1 MENQEL
7 KHYIDTQLAGGTSP
21 DELKKLLMHHGWAPE
36 IVDAHMPPT
45 VPVATALVEVGGIGA
60 IDGGPYIDDRKKRK
74 WAIFFLVL
82 PFALLVLILTVYAVN
97 SFAVSAALSDKQTTV
112 AAPPGTAQGLGSAPA
127 LDHTLGL
134 SLPTTTGLGQ
144 EDKRATTAKI
154 VNVAL
159 SLLGLLAFLSIFIC
173 IPIGIV
179 LLVRSRRTLKPGAA
193 YDERSGKYEMSVIP
207 PELGHWNWGAAFL
220 TLWWGIYYRV
230 WISLLI
236 FIPVIGSFWW
246 VVMGVKGNEW
256 AWQKNKWL
264 SVEEFKKAQRKWMPW
279 AIALLA
285 LSVLSFIVS
294 IGISLFAI
302 SRFGKTAGGYEAVQ
316 QLNPAQGLSDYN
328 KVSGAPFGIEAM
340 NATYDINDLP
350 VTLKNG
356 ASVSHPADSSGGV
369 TDLPAIAT
377 TSYFGQT
384 AYGDLNGDGLDDVA
398 FVLTQQTGGSGTF
411 YYLAAALDAQNGAA
425 PVTYAVLLGD
435 RIKPVSVEINS
446 GIIVATYLDRK
457 PDEPMTA
464 APSVAVVR
472 GFKIVNGKLEEIK

>member
-45 VPVATALVEVGGIGA
+45 VPAAPPLAEADGIGA
-60 IDGGPYIDDRKKRK
+60 IDGGSYLDDQKKRK

-82 PFALLVLILTVYAVN
+82 PFALLVLILIVFAVN
-97 SFAVSAALSDKQTTV
+97 ALE
-112 AAPPGTAQGLGSAPA
+112 AGSA
-127 LDHTLGL
+127 
-134 SLPTTTGLGQ
+134 
-144 EDKRATTAKI
+144 AKI

-159 SLLGLLAFLSIFIC
+159 SLLGLLAFLSIFVC
-173 IPIGIV
+173 IPIGVV

-230 WISLLI
+230 WISFLI
-236 FIPVIGSFWW
+236 FVPVVGQFWW

-279 AIALLA
+279 AIALL
-285 LSVLSFIVS
+285 VLSIMSGLAWASLIV
-294 IGISLFAI
+294 ITA
-302 SRFGKTAGGYEAVQ
+302 SRMGKVYGTVQ
-316 QLNPAQGLSDYN
+316 QLNPADGLSGFN
-328 KVSGAPFGIEAM
+328 IVSGAPLGVEAM
-340 NATYDINDLP
+340 NATYNINDQP

-356 ASVSHPADSSGGV
+356 TSISHPFAPGGV
-369 TDLPAIAT
+369 TDVPVTAT
-377 TSYFGQT
+377 TNYFGKA
-384 AYGDLNGDGLDDVA
+384 AYGDLNGDGLDDMV
-398 FVLTQQTGGSGTF
+398 FVMWQQTGGSGTF
-411 YYLAAALDAQNGAA
+411 YYLAAALDAPNGAA
-425 PVTYAVLLGD
+425 PLTDTVLLGD
-435 RIKPVSVEINS
+435 RIKPVSTEINS
-446 GIIVATYLDRK
+446 GVIVVTYLARN
-457 PDEPMTA
+457 PNEPMTA
-464 APSVAVVR
+464 VPSVAVVR